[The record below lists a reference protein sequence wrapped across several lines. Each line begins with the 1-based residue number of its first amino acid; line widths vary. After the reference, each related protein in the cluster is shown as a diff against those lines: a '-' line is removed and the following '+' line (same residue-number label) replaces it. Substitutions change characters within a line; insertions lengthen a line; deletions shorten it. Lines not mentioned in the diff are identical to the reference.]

1 MSAHWSEGLAA
12 VYLQYQGLTL
22 LSRNYRCRQGELDL
36 VMRDTSESPHV
47 TVFVEVRYRKG
58 TSYGRPEE
66 TILVAKQRKLILT
79 AGHYLQAQNTPEA
92 TTRFDVV
99 AVTQPN
105 YIPPI
110 TWIKDAFA

>member
-47 TVFVEVRYRKG
+47 TVFVEVRYRKE

-105 YIPPI
+105 YIPHI

>member
-79 AGHYLQAQNTPEA
+79 AGQYLQAQNTPEA

-105 YIPPI
+105 YIPHI